1 MVKLYQQLKPGLTDP
16 AYLGAIMPVK
26 DAPDFP
32 KTVDAKK
39 WLASEGEDG
48 VTYATLK
55 VYKRI
60 KVSKPKQMHI
70 EVL

>member
-1 MVKLYQQLKPGLTDP
+1 MVKLYREITETTEGYKDDLIP
-16 AYLGAIMPVK
+16 IK

-55 VYKRI
+55 VFKRI
-60 KVSKPKQMHI
+60 KVSKPKQMNVEEI
-70 EVL
+70 

>member
-1 MVKLYQQLKPGLTDP
+1 MVKLYREITETAEGYKGGLVP
-16 AYLGAIMPVK
+16 IL

-39 WLASEGEDG
+39 WLADKGEDG

-70 EVL
+70 EIL